1 MKEFENTQD
10 LVLKGMILKFQEY
23 FNGWGEEEFELAFG
37 ICEVEEVLGVLVGY
51 MEEKGWKR
59 VKVS

>member
-1 MKEFENTQD
+1 MAED
-10 LVLKGMILKFQEY
+10 LQLKGMILKFQEY